1 MDTTTQTTKS
11 WLALGDSYTIG
22 EQVPLHESFPY
33 QALQLL
39 RKAGLDLYAPEIV
52 AKTGWTTDELD
63 AHINTTQFL
72 PSYDMVT
79 LLIGVNNQYRGRTAE
94 NFKSEFELLLQ
105 KAIAFAGGNN
115 KNVYVLSIPDWGVT
129 PFAKERD
136 VQQIAAEIDAYN
148 EVCRLTA
155 QELNCHY
162 IDITTSQRPDGNS
175 PEFLAADELHPN
187 GKEYAKWAQAL
198 AGKIFPDT
206 SRLLLPHLNSM

>member
-1 MDTTTQTTKS
+1 MDTTTQKTKS

-39 RKAGLDLYAPEIV
+39 RKGGQEMYAPEIV

-63 AHINTTQFL
+63 AHINQASFCT
-72 PSYDMVT
+72 SYDMVT

-94 NFKSEFELLLQ
+94 NFQPEFKALLQ
-105 KAIAFAGGNN
+105 KAIAFAGGKN
-115 KNVYVLSIPDWGVT
+115 KNVYVLSIPDWGIT

-136 VQQIAAEIDAYN
+136 AQQIAVEIDQYN

-155 QELNCHY
+155 QELSCHY
-162 IDITTSQRPDGNS
+162 IDITASQRIDGNN

-187 GKEYAKWAQAL
+187 GNEYAKWAKAL
-198 AGKIFPDT
+198 TGRILSA
-206 SRLLLPHLNSM
+206 